1 MGIIDWKNGI
11 TEAVRKYKYVWIVLL
26 IGILLMLIPGP
37 VDREAETQ
45 IQITEKVQTQEDME
59 IRLES
64 LLSEVAGAGQ
74 VRVLLSVSQGEQTIY
89 KTDSS
94 YSQGQNNTDSRTQ
107 TILITDSQRNETGL
121 VHQRIPPKYLGAI
134 ILAQGADDPVVK
146 LAIVEAVGKITGLGA
161 DRISVLKM
169 Q

>member
-1 MGIIDWKNGI
+1 MGIINWKNGI
-11 TEAVRKYKYVWIVLL
+11 TEAFRKYKYVWIVLL
-26 IGILLMLIPGP
+26 VGILLMAIPSP
-37 VDREAETQ
+37 TDKETEPP
-45 IQITEKVQTQEDME
+45 IQITENEQMQDDME
-59 IRLES
+59 LRLER
-64 LLSEVAGAGQ
+64 LLSELAGAGQ

-89 KTDSS
+89 QTDSS
-94 YSQGQNNTDSRTQ
+94 YSQADNNTDSRTQ
-107 TILITDSQRNETGL
+107 TILITDNQRNETGL

-146 LAIVEAVGKITGLGA
+146 FEIVEAVGKITGLGA

>member
-11 TEAVRKYKYVWIVLL
+11 TEAFRKYKYVWIVLL
-26 IGILLMLIPGP
+26 VGILLMLLPSP
-37 VDREAETQ
+37 ADKENHNELLA
-45 IQITEKVQTQEDME
+45 TEQENVQENME
-59 IRLES
+59 LRLES
-64 LLSEVAGAGQ
+64 LLSEVSGAGQ
-74 VRVLLSVSQGEQTIY
+74 VKVLLSVSQGEQTIY
-89 KTDSS
+89 QTDSS
-94 YSQGQNNTDSRTQ
+94 YAQGQNDTDTRTQ

-121 VHQRIPPKYLGAI
+121 IHQINPPKYMGAI

-146 LAIVEAVGKITGLGA
+146 LEIVEAVGKITGLGA

>member
-11 TEAVRKYKYVWIVLL
+11 TEAFRKYKYVWIVLL
-26 IGILLMLIPGP
+26 VGILLMLLPSP
-37 VDREAETQ
+37 TDKENHNELPA
-45 IQITEKVQTQEDME
+45 TEQENVQENME
-59 IRLES
+59 LRLES
-64 LLSEVAGAGQ
+64 LLSEVSGAGQ
-74 VRVLLSVSQGEQTIY
+74 VKVLLSVSQGEQTIY
-89 KTDSS
+89 QTDSS
-94 YSQGQNNTDSRTQ
+94 YAQGQNDTDTRTQ

-121 VHQRIPPKYLGAI
+121 MHQIKPPKYMGAI

-146 LAIVEAVGKITGLGA
+146 LEIVEAVGKITGLGA